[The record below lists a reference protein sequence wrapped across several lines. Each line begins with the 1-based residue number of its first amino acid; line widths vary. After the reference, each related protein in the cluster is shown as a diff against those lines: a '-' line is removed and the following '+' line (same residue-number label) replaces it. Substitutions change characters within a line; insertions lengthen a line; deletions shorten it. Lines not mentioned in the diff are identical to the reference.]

1 VGTGDGGR
9 ETRDEALSPE
19 FVADL
24 YRRFAPDLA
33 RVREEQR
40 RRYAVR
46 GDVKAERYR
55 AYRALSSVL
64 GALGVPAHFKRRF
77 KPQVDDIEAEVTYL
91 LVRDARPAVVVEI
104 APDRGW
110 STTWLL
116 AGLRDNGMGHLYSY
130 DIFDHATKVVPRDLS
145 DGRWTFTLG
154 DVTRPPDHLPPAID
168 FLFLDAAHSAP
179 FAQWY
184 LSALMP
190 RLRRGTPVAIHDI
203 FLPAERLDLFG
214 ESVAV
219 REWLQQR
226 GMPYF
231 TASPAAARDAFDLI
245 NTVKRELGL
254 AAPIMASQAN
264 PMLFF
269 RM

>member
-1 VGTGDGGR
+1 M
-9 ETRDEALSPE
+9 
-19 FVADL
+19 
-24 YRRFAPDLA
+24 
-33 RVREEQR
+33 
-40 RRYAVR
+40 R
-46 GDVKAERYR
+46 GDVKAERYA
-55 AYRALSSVL
+55 AYRGLSAVL
-64 GALGVPAHFKRRF
+64 RALGIPAHFKRRF

-91 LVRDARPAVVVEI
+91 LVRDARPAVAVEI

-116 AGLRDNGMGHLYSY
+116 ARLRDNGTGHLYSY
-130 DIFDHATKVVPRDLS
+130 DIFDHATKVVPEDLS
-145 DGRWTFTLG
+145 RGRWTFTLG
-154 DVTRPPDHLPPAID
+154 DVTQPPDRLPASID

-179 FAQWY
+179 FARWY
-184 LSALMP
+184 LSALLP
-190 RLRRGTPVAIHDI
+190 RLRPGTPVAIHDI

-214 ESVAV
+214 ESVVV

-245 NTVKRELGL
+245 NTVKQELGL